1 MKDLSA
7 GIIRGRRKGRGKNS
21 MTMRLV
27 TLVMI
32 LESGGG
38 GGRHTIQTVQSANKK
53 ISSLNRNAVN

>member
-7 GIIRGRRKGRGKNS
+7 GIIRRRRKGRGKNS

-32 LESGGG
+32 LEGGG

>member
-32 LESGGG
+32 LEGGG